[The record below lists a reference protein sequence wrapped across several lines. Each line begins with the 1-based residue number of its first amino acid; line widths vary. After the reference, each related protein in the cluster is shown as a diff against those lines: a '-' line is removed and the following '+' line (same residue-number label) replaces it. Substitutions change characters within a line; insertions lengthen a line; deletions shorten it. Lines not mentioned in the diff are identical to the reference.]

1 MQIFFLIVI
10 SLAVGYSAG
19 VSRKSTKDDDT
30 IAGLLVELEEKSAYF
45 REVSSYLQQ
54 EDEGLDYIRNY
65 LERNRASDEDAEIAA
80 RNLERIMESI
90 DEAGRMQFVTD
101 EARERIRN
109 TVRTEKK
116 KPLASRAFN
125 RIKKWL

>member
-54 EDEGLDYIRNY
+54 EDEGLD
-65 LERNRASDEDAEIAA
+65 
-80 RNLERIMESI
+80 
-90 DEAGRMQFVTD
+90 
-101 EARERIRN
+101 
-109 TVRTEKK
+109 
-116 KPLASRAFN
+116 
-125 RIKKWL
+125 

>member
-30 IAGLLVELEEKSAYF
+30 IAGLLVELEEKSSYF
-45 REVSSYLQQ
+45 RDVSSYLQQ

-101 EARERIRN
+101 EARERIRT

>member
-30 IAGLLVELEEKSAYF
+30 IASLLVELEEKSAYF
-45 REVSSYLQQ
+45 GEVSSYLQQ

-80 RNLERIMESI
+80 RNLERIMKSI

-116 KPLASRAFN
+116 KPLASRAFD